1 MQKTILLVPT
11 KFAMEMLPNADTEQ
25 KLASGSYL
33 IATKP
38 KKLTANAIAQREF
51 KRRRSDAGFK
61 KLDIL
66 LEEQIYNALL
76 ARRRDGE
83 TLAEIIKR
91 LINLPD
97 NDTPISIGEADK

>member
-1 MQKTILLVPT
+1 MPKTITLVP
-11 KFAMEMLPNADTEQ
+11 AMYAREMIPNADTEQ
-25 KLASGSYL
+25 KLESGSYL
-33 IATKP
+33 LAIKP

-61 KLDIL
+61 KLDVL

-83 TLAEIIKR
+83 TLAAIIKR

-97 NDTPISIGEADK
+97 NDTTISIGEADN